1 MSRCIGI
8 DFGTS
13 NSMIAVCK
21 EGGVI
26 DIISSE
32 SGKRY
37 LPSVIYFKNE
47 NEAVIGDSAK
57 SMQLLESEHTIANIK
72 RYMGTGKVFDL
83 YGNAYKPEELAS
95 LIFRKL
101 KKIYED
107 YSGDKE
113 AAAVVTVP
121 AYFDHYQ
128 REAVR
133 SAAENAGFEVLK
145 LLNEPTAAAL
155 FYNSIG
161 KNNGEICMVFD
172 LGGGTLDISLIEM
185 KEDCCEVL
193 FTGGSTE
200 IGGLDFDA
208 AVAEYFVD
216 SFRSKHGIDLKNDPI
231 AYQQLIFQAEKAKAE
246 LSSLNEVNI
255 VVPYITVTKK
265 GALHF
270 KETLNRETFDKIT
283 SHLVNGIKDIITG
296 LLQENGLDTD
306 KIDRLLPVGGASR
319 IHSVRKLVS
328 GLFGDKVRK
337 DMNPEEAVVSGAAVN
352 AAMISGLI
360 SDKVFHDVSS
370 HNLGIED
377 DNGNFEVILKKN
389 EIYPAESAVFF
400 TTPHRE
406 LKEITVHVLQDMAK
420 SSLNLAGSLKQT
432 PDFFVSLGRFTVE
445 LEDEVSGT
453 EPLIDIVFV
462 MDGSGIISV
471 KAKDTGSGKETDFTF
486 RLKIEN
492 EKLSELEIY

>member
-1 MSRCIGI
+1 MKHSVGI

-13 NSMIAVCK
+13 NSMIALFK
-21 EGGVI
+21 EGGTI

-32 SGKRY
+32 SGKRF

-57 SMQLLESEHTIANIK
+57 SMQLLESESTIANIK
-72 RYMGTGKVFDL
+72 RYMGKENRFDL
-83 YGNAYKPEELAS
+83 FGEQYRPEELAS

-107 YSGDKE
+107 YSGETE

-133 SAAENAGFEVLK
+133 SAAECAGFDVLK

-155 FYNSIG
+155 FYNNIG
-161 KNNGEICMVFD
+161 KNSGEICMVFD

-200 IGGLDFDA
+200 IGGVDFDIA
-208 AVAEYFVD
+208 LADYFVD
-216 SFRSKHGIDLKNDPI
+216 SFRNQHGIDLKSDPI
-231 AYQQLIFQAEKAKAE
+231 AYQQLIFQAEKAKTE

-265 GALHF
+265 GAIHF
-270 KETLNRETFDKIT
+270 KETITRETFDKVT
-283 SHLVNGIKDIITG
+283 NHLTNGIREIITG
-296 LLQENGLDTD
+296 LLQENGLDIE

-319 IHSVRKLVS
+319 IHSVRKLINE
-328 GLFGDKVRK
+328 LFGDKVRK

-360 SDKVFHDVSS
+360 KDKHFYDVSS

-389 EIYPAESAVFF
+389 EIYPAESSMFF
-400 TTPHRE
+400 TTPERE
-406 LKEITVHVLQDMAK
+406 VKEITVHVLQDMAK
-420 SSLNLAGSLKQT
+420 SSLNLAGSIKQS
-432 PDFFVSLGRFTVE
+432 PDFFVSLGRFTVDIE
-445 LEDEVSGT
+445 EDGN
-453 EPLIDIVFV
+453 EPLIDITFI
-462 MDGSGIISV
+462 MDESGIISV
-471 KAKDTGSGKETDFTF
+471 NAKDTGSGKEKNFTF
-486 RLKIEN
+486 RLSIAN
-492 EKLSELEIY
+492 QKLNILEIY